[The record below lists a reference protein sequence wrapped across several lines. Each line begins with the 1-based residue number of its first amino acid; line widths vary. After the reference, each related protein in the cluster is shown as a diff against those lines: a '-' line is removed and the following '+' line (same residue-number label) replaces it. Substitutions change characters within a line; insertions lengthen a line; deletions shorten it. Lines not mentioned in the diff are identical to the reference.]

1 MRRREAQGRCPSL
14 EVLPNDL
21 MAEARRWEPAVAAIE
36 MFAPGAE
43 VLQPGQ
49 LALGARGP
57 SRYLGGD
64 LALAT
69 RVAATVEAVVGQAG
83 GDSWAGCCKVG
94 IADGLFAAGLAA
106 RRAPA
111 GEPLI
116 VGKGGSADFL
126 APLPV
131 RALALTGLGSPA
143 GRPGSGD
150 LAGLADLLARLG
162 LKTLRDFAALPA
174 SSVLGRFGAE
184 GQLAHRLARGLGER
198 AVRAR
203 LPPPDWVV
211 AAELDPP
218 ADQLHAAAFVGK
230 ALAEELH
237 SRLSAAGLVC
247 TRLVIE
253 AETEYGTTLRR
264 SWRHDG
270 ALSAAAIGERVRWQ
284 LEGWALAGHSGET
297 ARGGAGAPASG
308 STGPSGASEGDT
320 PAVRSG
326 SLPEPDL
333 VRSDGTVEER
343 AAGVSPEAR
352 LRWPFS
358 LGLGPQAGNVD
369 AAQGGGIIKLALVP
383 EEVCPDE
390 GRQLGFWGSD
400 AAAATKAARA
410 LARVQG
416 LLGPEAAL
424 TGMLQGGRDYTEQV
438 LLVPWG
444 EPRVPQRLGT
454 PIPGTPTGR
463 TGRTGPSGPS
473 KSLRRPAGPARPG
486 RAKDDLPPWP
496 GHLPGLA
503 PAIVHQPPLLAQ
515 LVDQAGDPVS
525 VGSRGTASAR
535 PARLTIGSR
544 KPMAIT
550 AWAGPWPL
558 EERWWDAG
566 GRRRARFQVCT
577 IDGAAYL
584 LAREG
589 RRWWVEATYD

>member
-21 MAEARRWEPAVAAIE
+21 MAEARGWEPAVAAIE

-143 GRPGSGD
+143 GLPGSGD

-162 LKTLRDFAALPA
+162 LKTLGDFAALPA

-297 ARGGAGAPASG
+297 AQS
-308 STGPSGASEGDT
+308 
-320 PAVRSG
+320 
-326 SLPEPDL
+326 
-333 VRSDGTVEER
+333 
-343 AAGVSPEAR
+343 
-352 LRWPFS
+352 
-358 LGLGPQAGNVD
+358 
-369 AAQGGGIIKLALVP
+369 GGIIKLALVP

-400 AAAATKAARA
+400 ATAATKAARA